1 MQPTSPPFQIFLWGG
16 GDGEREREKG
26 GDDIACLSDDMNL
39 FMGYLSPSIHF
50 SLHVRFDNNELDNYN
65 FICLFA

>member
-1 MQPTSPPFQIFLWGG
+1 M
-16 GDGEREREKG
+16 EREREKG

-50 SLHVRFDNNELDNYN
+50 SLHVHFDNHELDNYN
-65 FICLFA
+65 FICLFG